1 MMIHMDWVAFSP
13 WQALMGGG
21 LIGLATTLLLLGM
34 GRIAGV
40 SGIVGGLFMPQG
52 WRHAWRW
59 WFVVGLMAALPLYRL
74 VADVPAIEV
83 SDQPALLITAGLLVG
98 VGTRYAAGCTSGH
111 GICGLSR
118 GSMRSVVATVTF
130 MLAGF
135 VTVWI
140 SRHVWQGG

>member
-21 LIGLATTLLLLGM
+21 LIGLATTLLLLGV

-40 SGIVGGLFMPQG
+40 SGIVGGLLMPQG

-118 GSMRSVVATVTF
+118 GSVRSVVATVTF
-130 MLAGF
+130 MLVGF

-140 SRHVWQGG
+140 SRHAWQGG